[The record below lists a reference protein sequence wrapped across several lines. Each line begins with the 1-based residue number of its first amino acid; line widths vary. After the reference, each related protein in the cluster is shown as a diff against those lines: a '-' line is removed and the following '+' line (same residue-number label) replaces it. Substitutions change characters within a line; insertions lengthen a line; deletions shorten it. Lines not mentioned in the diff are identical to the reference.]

1 MGWWLGLL
9 AMLNFYGCDF
19 FCLSKKYNRVDKRCI
34 GISYSV
40 LVVLVKQNQEAFR
53 KDRDVLKVTEACELC
68 EGPILTCPMLEKFR
82 HAYFGW

>member
-1 MGWWLGLL
+1 M
-9 AMLNFYGCDF
+9 
-19 FCLSKKYNRVDKRCI
+19 DKRCI

-68 EGPILTCPMLEKFR
+68 KGPILTLSNASKISSCV
-82 HAYFGW
+82 FGS